1 VSLSTSDALRL
12 ESRNGIPQEVRS
24 IAWQLL
30 LGYLPSDTLL
40 HTATLDD
47 KRRQYRRLIRKH
59 YSEKRLPSQVPPEQQ
74 QQQQQPPPSV
84 NDVLDSVLGPD
95 AVLSAPPPVIPTSTS
110 EEALGSADAARL
122 DEVAM
127 MSVIGSAA
135 FLQCESKFRL
145 RDASRRELHA
155 QIHVDVIRSVP
166 ENLERVFENL
176 IVQEVRRHDHG
187 RTMWLPHQVSL
198 ILIIVVVISS
208 SSRRCW
214 LQLFERV
221 LFLYTM
227 EHHEGNYWQGL
238 NDLVIPFICTF
249 VARVFDCTVEAL
261 NSLKS
266 DAFAHI
272 LFKSE
277 VEADIYW
284 CLTHYVNAIQV
295 RRISLSQP
303 HPQLDALR
311 AYARGLTCA
320 RFACSRPIHSSSA
333 RMASSRQ
340 TS

>member
-1 VSLSTSDALRL
+1 
-12 ESRNGIPQEVRS
+12 
-24 IAWQLL
+24 
-30 LGYLPSDTLL
+30 
-40 HTATLDD
+40 
-47 KRRQYRRLIRKH
+47 
-59 YSEKRLPSQVPPEQQ
+59 
-74 QQQQQPPPSV
+74 
-84 NDVLDSVLGPD
+84 
-95 AVLSAPPPVIPTSTS
+95 
-110 EEALGSADAARL
+110 
-122 DEVAM
+122 M

-303 HPQLDALR
+303 HPQLDALC
-311 AYARGLTCA
+311 AYAGGLTCA
-320 RFACSRPIHSSSA
+320 PDRFIRRRQEWLRLAKHHDGTLQERAADQESYVYHQRCCWLIVA
-333 RMASSRQ
+333 RNLTTTTTDDASYVGS
-340 TS
+340 

>member
-74 QQQQQPPPSV
+74 QQQQQQPPPSV

-95 AVLSAPPPVIPTSTS
+95 AVLSAPPLVIPTSTS

-122 DEVAM
+122 EEVAM

-198 ILIIVVVISS
+198 ILIIVIVIVIAISS
-208 SSRRCW
+208 VLAAVVRTRTVPVHDGASRG
-214 LQLFERV
+214 QL
-221 LFLYTM
+221 LA
-227 EHHEGNYWQGL
+227 G
-238 NDLVIPFICTF
+238 
-249 VARVFDCTVEAL
+249 
-261 NSLKS
+261 
-266 DAFAHI
+266 
-272 LFKSE
+272 
-277 VEADIYW
+277 
-284 CLTHYVNAIQV
+284 
-295 RRISLSQP
+295 
-303 HPQLDALR
+303 PQRLGDTLH
-311 AYARGLTCA
+311 LHLCCA
-320 RFACSRPIHSSSA
+320 RIRLYGRGA
-333 RMASSRQ
+333 Q
-340 TS
+340 